1 MTAALR
7 FMLRST
13 IISLRRARRYLRLG
27 LVADAVLT
35 YGLARHDLGY
45 AIGMQTGS
53 RSVERVRRAA
63 AAVGEE
69 IDRTVRQLTWGQ
81 ARADKAA
88 LICDVAAGI
97 EVLQTRDGIEEVTH
111 EMCVERAR
119 NIVAGLVENYRVL
132 ELQTGPRVTDIGQV
146 GQIPQDTKRDCGSLV
161 TGGPR

>member
-1 MTAALR
+1 MTALR

-27 LVADAVLT
+27 MVADAVTT
-35 YGLARHDLGY
+35 YGLARHDLGF

-53 RSVERVRRAA
+53 RSVERLRRAA
-63 AAVGEE
+63 AVVEEE
-69 IDRTVRQLTWGQ
+69 IERAVRQLTWGQ

-111 EMCVERAR
+111 ELCVERAR
-119 NIVAGLVENYRVL
+119 NIVAGLIENYRVL
-132 ELQTGPRVTDIGQV
+132 ELQTAPRVTDIGQV
-146 GQIPQDTKRDCGSLV
+146 SGIHQDAKRGCGLGV
-161 TGGPR
+161 TGGAR